1 MSGREGILMMSGR
14 VRELAFF
21 RIIYIIDIGSY
32 INILNVTVMKI
43 YY

>member
-1 MSGREGILMMSGR
+1 MMSGR

-21 RIIYIIDIGSY
+21 RIIYIIDIDIHIGSY
-32 INILNVTVMKI
+32 IHILNVTVMKN